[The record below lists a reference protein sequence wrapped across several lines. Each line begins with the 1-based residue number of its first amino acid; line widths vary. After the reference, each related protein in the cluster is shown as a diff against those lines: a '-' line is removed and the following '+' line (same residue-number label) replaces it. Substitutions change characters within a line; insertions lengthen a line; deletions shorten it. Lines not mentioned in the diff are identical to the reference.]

1 MIKIGILGDIGSGK
15 SFVSKLFGYPVF
27 NADKE
32 VSNIYKKNKN
42 CFNKLKKKLPKFII
56 SFPIKKKQLQNA
68 ILENKNNLKKI
79 ESIIHPEVKK
89 NLKNFIKLNKSK
101 KILIFDIPLLIENKI
116 YKNNFVLVYVDA
128 KKKDINKKLRE
139 RKNYNKKVIKKLRN
153 SQLHLEIKKKK
164 AHYIIKNK
172 FKKKHLKNSVKIL
185 LKKILKNERNST

>member
-68 ILENKNNLKKI
+68 VLENKNNLKKI

-128 KKKDINKKLRE
+128 KKKIL
-139 RKNYNKKVIKKLRN
+139 
-153 SQLHLEIKKKK
+153 
-164 AHYIIKNK
+164 IKN
-172 FKKKHLKNSVKIL
+172 
-185 LKKILKNERNST
+185 